1 MNQEAVSASS
11 RYWDNKQISLT
22 DNTKKT
28 IQKKAYTLDAESMF
42 AQYNLEGDQAAQAL
56 EAQGVPQEQ
65 LAENPNSY
73 SYIALSS
80 IDELE
85 TNASKEARVS
95 AVLGLVKLGFT
106 NIYESNTRNFITP
119 PTEEETPEPE
129 EPKAPKQEEQPAY
142 NYTRR
147 RPVEQ
152 QPEQP
157 QEYYQPQPQGVSPRA
172 SLSGAARFI
181 PNTVRQVLP
190 MRGPNNMTP
199 ANLSPARMSPNPGAV
214 VRPNAGLAPQRPM
227 QTRAAAPQAN
237 RPLLNAGMAAKL
249 GGRAIN
255 PVAQRTTIQ
264 PQPQGRSPAPRP
276 KFGLRV
282 KR

>member
-1 MNQEAVSASS
+1 MQQEAVPATS
-11 RYWDNKQISLT
+11 RYWDNKKIVLT

-28 IQKKAYTLDAESMF
+28 IKDKAYALDGEAMF
-42 AQYNLEGDQAAQAL
+42 AQYQLEGKAAAEAL
-56 EAQGVPQEQ
+56 AQNGVSQEQ
-65 LAENPNSY
+65 LASNPNTY
-73 SYIALSS
+73 SFIALSS

-119 PTEEETPEPE
+119 PAEEEAEPQQE
-129 EPKAPKQEEQPAY
+129 EQPQPPKQEEEGP
-142 NYTRR
+142 TRYVPR
-147 RPVEQ
+147 RQ
-152 QPEQP
+152 QPTYEPPSQ
-157 QEYYQPQPQGVSPRA
+157 QEIYEPPPMAVSPRA
-172 SLSGAARFI
+172 SLTGASRFI
-181 PNTVRQVLP
+181 PNAVRQILP

-199 ANLSPARMSPNPGAV
+199 ARLSPNPGGV
-214 VRPNAGLAPQRPM
+214 VRANPGLAPQP
-227 QTRAAAPQAN
+227 RAQPRIQQQQP

-255 PVAQRTTIQ
+255 PVAPAQRTIPTNPSAQ
-264 PQPQGRSPAPRP
+264 KNSARAR
-276 KFGLRV
+276 FGLRV